1 MKKKLENEPKTNS
14 DSQRVLAPAY
24 HRHVASIDPAVQ
36 ARLIRDLEPVVAVE
50 YARHLAVQRIWY
62 PHEYVPW
69 SEGRTFAGP
78 LNGDA
83 WEAKDSKLSGIAQDS
98 LVLNLMTEDN
108 LPSYHTEIAIAM
120 GRDGAWGNWIERWT
134 AEEARHAIV
143 IRDYLMA
150 TRGVDPYEL
159 EDLRMAHMQLGYQ
172 TPYDTDMLHTVAYV
186 SFQELATRISHR
198 NTGRISN
205 DPIAETLL
213 QRVSLDENLHMIFYR
228 NLLGS
233 AIDLEPNAAMRAI
246 TDVVSNFAMPGVG
259 MPGFGRKAV
268 QIALAGIY
276 DMKQHLD
283 EVVAPVLRAWNVFE
297 REDLSGDGALAREEL
312 KIFLEAAE
320 VDANRFIEKRELY
333 FERLI
338 ARGQEPIRLT

>member
-1 MKKKLENEPKTNS
+1 MTTT
-14 DSQRVLAPAY
+14 
-24 HRHVASIDPAVQ
+24 DPGLQ

-50 YARHLAVQRIWY
+50 LARHLSVQKNWY

-69 SEGRTFAGP
+69 SEGRNYAGP

-83 WEAKDSKLSGIAQDS
+83 WEAKDSKLTGIAQDS
-98 LVLNLMTEDN
+98 LILNLMTEDN
-108 LPSYHTEIAIAM
+108 LPSYHSEIAIAM
-120 GRDGAWGNWIERWT
+120 GRDGAWGNWLERWT

-172 TPYDTDMLHTVAYV
+172 TPYDGDMLHTIAYV
-186 SFQELATRISHR
+186 SFQEMATRISHR
-198 NTGRISN
+198 NTGKISN

-228 NLLGS
+228 NLVGK
-233 AIDLEPNAAMRAI
+233 AIELEPNAAMRAI
-246 TDVVSNFAMPGVG
+246 VDVVSNFAMPGVG

-276 DMKQHLD
+276 DPKQHVD
-283 EVVAPVLRAWNVFE
+283 EVIAPVLRAWNIFE
-297 REDLSGDGALAREEL
+297 REDLTGDGALARDELVGFLTKAEE
-312 KIFLEAAE
+312 
-320 VDANRFIEKRELY
+320 DANRFIEKRDAH
-333 FERLI
+333 FDRLV
-338 ARGQEPIRLT
+338 ARGQEPIRLI

>member
-1 MKKKLENEPKTNS
+1 MATT
-14 DSQRVLAPAY
+14 
-24 HRHVASIDPAVQ
+24 DPGLQ

-50 YARHLAVQRIWY
+50 LARHLSVQKNWY

-69 SEGRTFAGP
+69 SEGRNYAGP

-83 WEAKDSKLSGIAQDS
+83 WEAKDSKLTGIAQDS
-98 LVLNLMTEDN
+98 LILNLMTEDN
-108 LPSYHTEIAIAM
+108 LPSYHSEIAIAM
-120 GRDGAWGNWIERWT
+120 GRDGAWGNWLERWT

-150 TRGVDPYEL
+150 TRGVDPYAL

-172 TPYDTDMLHTVAYV
+172 TPYDGDMLHTIAYV
-186 SFQELATRISHR
+186 SFQEMATRISHR
-198 NTGRISN
+198 NTGKISN

-228 NLLGS
+228 NLVGK
-233 AIDLEPNAAMRAI
+233 AIELEPNAAMRAI
-246 TDVVSNFAMPGVG
+246 IDVVSNFAMPGVG

-276 DMKQHLD
+276 DPKQHVD
-283 EVVAPVLRAWNVFE
+283 EVIAPVLRAWNIFE
-297 REDLSGDGALAREEL
+297 REDLTGDGALAREEL
-312 KIFLEAAE
+312 AVFLAKAE
-320 VDANRFIEKRELY
+320 DDANRFIDKRDAH
-333 FERLI
+333 FDRLV
-338 ARGQEPIRLT
+338 ARGQEPIRLI

>member
-1 MKKKLENEPKTNS
+1 M
-14 DSQRVLAPAY
+14 
-24 HRHVASIDPAVQ
+24 ASIDPAIQ

-50 YARHLAVQRIWY
+50 LERHVSVQKNWY

-83 WEAKDSKLSGIAQDS
+83 WEAKDSKLSGIAQDA

-108 LPSYHTEIAIAM
+108 LPSYHTEIAISM
-120 GRDGAWGNWIERWT
+120 GREGAWGNWIERWT
-134 AEEARHAIV
+134 AEEARHSIA

-159 EDLRMAHMQLGYQ
+159 EDLRMAHMQLGYT
-172 TPYDTDMLHTVAYV
+172 TPYDKDMLHTVAYV

-205 DPIAETLL
+205 DPTAEGLL
-213 QRVSLDENLHMIFYR
+213 QRVALDENLHMIFYR
-228 NLLGS
+228 NLLGK

-276 DMKQHLD
+276 DLKQHVD
-283 EVVAPVLRAWNVFE
+283 DVVAPVLRAWNIFE
-297 REDLSGDGALAREEL
+297 REDFTGDGAQARDELATFLSKAEE
-312 KIFLEAAE
+312 
-320 VDANRFIEKRELY
+320 DANRFIEKRDAH
-333 FERLI
+333 FDRLV